1 MPPEQATADD
11 GQPAAT
17 ADPSGAEVRRPSFA
31 EVAQGD
37 ELRGTRNARRSP
49 LDALERE
56 RTAMETFAGVAAH
69 ELMEPLITAQT
80 YARLIQEQRQD
91 ELHGK
96 TQGDLESLI
105 RALSRMHLLVETL
118 LHDARSVGRP
128 LERTPVSIEQLVQDS
143 IELLGGEIRACD
155 ARILAADLPVVQGDA
170 VLLGAV
176 VNNLLINALRYG
188 PRRDCEVRIDA
199 RRERAH
205 WQISVTSQGPTISMQ
220 DRARIF
226 EPYHRGTHER
236 RVAGAGLGLTICR
249 SFVERHGGVIGVAP
263 VDAGGNRFYFTIP
276 AAKRCAASASGAPPS

>member
-1 MPPEQATADD
+1 MRPDQAAADD
-11 GQPAAT
+11 GRPSAT
-17 ADPSGAEVRRPSFA
+17 AEPSGQKPTSAMGALRKCELA
-31 EVAQGD
+31 DHAIGLVA
-37 ELRGTRNARRSP
+37 S
-49 LDALERE
+49 ERE
-56 RTAMETFAGVAAH
+56 RTAMETFAGVVSH

-80 YARLIQEQRQD
+80 FARLIQEQLQD
-91 ELHGK
+91 RVHGN
-96 TQGDLESLI
+96 TRGDLDSLI
-105 RALSRMHLLVETL
+105 RVISRMHLLVETL
-118 LHDARSVGRP
+118 LLDARSVGRP
-128 LERTPVSIEQLVQDS
+128 LERTPVSIQRLVQDS
-143 IELLGGEIRACD
+143 IELLAGEIRARD
-155 ARILAADLPVVQGDA
+155 ARILAADLPVVEGDA

-188 PRRDCEVRIDA
+188 PRKDCEVRIDA

-249 SFVERHGGVIGVAP
+249 SFVERHDGVIGVAP

-276 AAKRCAASASGAPPS
+276 ATKRQTARASGAPPS